1 MSHLSAT
8 ESTTLADEVIGQ
20 PDARTYSLPKHGLPK
35 YLAGL
40 VLQVVVIGII
50 AIALAFVAY
59 FAFPAEEAMRSYA
72 VLLCVIV
79 FPLLPIGTFFLLR
92 RHKGLWQQVKVEV
105 GDCYITVRHGGVPLE
120 VRILPQP
127 EVRVESG
134 QITAI
139 RKMPYGLVI
148 STQYDSEA
156 LVIPAQLDNA
166 DYQEIVA
173 TLSAWCPVQAKSLD
187 TTAGAISQAWRRIL
201 DSVSRPQSTFQ
212 FYELAS
218 SALAAGVMT
227 SCVIIA
233 LSTLAIVLGVRDL
246 QVPRS
251 QGVVILAIY
260 LIIMFGTLI
269 GFPIAFAW
277 LDYGL
282 ANMGVG
288 KPVRSGMWVG
298 IATAVMVSAVTIVA
312 RLSVFTSLIAVFV
325 CALVVA
331 GLTWFLSL
339 LMRDSDHTAES
350 STPTRLDSTPRS
362 AEADAESRFPIQG
375 SYRLTSN
382 ELFIA
387 LGYFY
392 KAQPRSFRSLE
403 SNEDL
408 LWASSIPFSATQ
420 PPSSAD
426 NASQKSSKRASRE
439 CSSLLQIRPLP
450 ARAFRLR
457 HHLILLPRSI
467 DRKAVKKLASSHP
480 LRNRAVSFFVN
491 ANAITWKITDSEES
505 TSWERVTKVI
515 CTPKGF
521 LIYQDRRAFDWIPFH
536 AFSRGGP
543 KVFAKLARHLT
554 EYSKTA

>member
-8 ESTTLADEVIGQ
+8 ESTALTDPRI
-20 PDARTYSLPKHGLPK
+20 YSLPKHGLPK

-50 AIALAFVAY
+50 ATALAFVAY

-72 VLLCVIV
+72 VLLCVVV

-127 EVRVESG
+127 EVRLESE

-139 RKMPYGLVI
+139 QEKPYGLVI

-166 DYQEIVA
+166 DCQEIVA
-173 TLSAWCPVQAKSLD
+173 TLSAWCPVQEKSLG
-187 TTAGAISQAWRRIL
+187 TTASGISQTWVRIL
-201 DSVSRPQSTFQ
+201 DRVRRPQPTFQ

-218 SALAAGVMT
+218 SALAAGVMA

-233 LSTLAIVLGVRDL
+233 LLTLAIVLGVRDL
-246 QVPRS
+246 QISTS
-251 QGVVILAIY
+251 QKVVILSIY
-260 LIIMFGTLI
+260 LLTMFGSLT

-282 ANMGVG
+282 ANMDVG
-288 KPVRSGMWVG
+288 KPVRSGVWVG
-298 IATAVMVSAVTIVA
+298 ITTAIMIGAVTIVA
-312 RLSVFTSLIAVFV
+312 RLSVFTSLVAVFV

-339 LMRDSDHTAES
+339 LMRDPDHATES
-350 STPTRLDSTPRS
+350 STTARLDSTPRS
-362 AEADAESRFPIQG
+362 VEADAKSRFPIQG

-387 LGYFY
+387 MGYFY

-408 LWASSIPFSATQ
+408 LWASSIPFSASQ
-420 PPSSAD
+420 SPSSAD
-426 NASQKSSKRASRE
+426 QAAQKSSKRALRE

-450 ARAFRLR
+450 ARALRIR

-467 DRKAVKKLASSHP
+467 DHKAVKKLASSHP
-480 LRNRAVSFFVN
+480 LRNRVVSFFVN

-505 TSWERVTKVI
+505 TTSWERVTKVI
-515 CTPKGF
+515 CTPTGF

-536 AFSRGGP
+536 AFPKGGP
-543 KVFAKLARHLT
+543 RAFAKLARHLT
-554 EYSKTA
+554 DYSKTA